1 MACAHEYSVE
11 GVYESFHTGLRRFVL
26 TKVSDP
32 AAADDILQDVYLRI
46 HTHIDSLRD
55 CGRLQSWVYQIA
67 RNAIIDYYRG
77 RRPMAELSETLPEP
91 ENAGEDSC
99 ENDIECELMA
109 SLGAMVSDLPD
120 KYRQAL
126 TLTLYEG
133 LTQQEVAERLG
144 ISLSGAK
151 SRVQR
156 ARMKL
161 RDSLLACCHFAFD
174 RYGAVLDYRERCCCC
189 ATGLPTSEG
198 IPHFEAPSVGS

>member
-77 RRPMAELSETLPEP
+77 RRPM
-91 ENAGEDSC
+91 
-99 ENDIECELMA
+99 
-109 SLGAMVSDLPD
+109 VSSNS
-120 KYRQAL
+120 A
-126 TLTLYEG
+126 
-133 LTQQEVAERLG
+133 
-144 ISLSGAK
+144 
-151 SRVQR
+151 R
-156 ARMKL
+156 ARERRRGPVRVRHRM
-161 RDSLLACCHFAFD
+161 RADGSAGCHGQCSA
-174 RYGAVLDYRERCCCC
+174 RQVPAGADLD
-189 ATGLPTSEG
+189 
-198 IPHFEAPSVGS
+198 VV